1 LIKYGENGGQTDLTY
16 IDFDSYRLV
25 QVTQLSTKQFGLFMI
40 DLGFTIAHADP
51 VVDIPDVVEG
61 VLTGLSVIFT
71 EKSAGLP
78 LSIRASALSKGV
90 DPISWFADPDILWFG
105 IGLSYK
111 SNTQCPTLTKEF

>member
-1 LIKYGENGGQTDLTY
+1 
-16 IDFDSYRLV
+16 
-25 QVTQLSTKQFGLFMI
+25 MI